1 MFDHQPQC
9 FCEPEDGIGRFTLGI
24 REIRDSKKRAINVI
38 VTVDKQEFHRK
49 RLILDSECMI
59 PDDQGVTEEWIVRVD
74 GREYGPA
81 NIETLRE
88 WKAEGRVL
96 PANEARRA
104 DTELW
109 SLASEIPG
117 LFNVE
122 ALAAVSAS
130 RLTHSASSEQA
141 PPTPLRPRGFG
152 QILADTFRI
161 YVRGFLQF
169 LSLAL
174 LVVLPSV
181 CAQLTAMWMQT
192 GKASD
197 ADPRVLAAGGFAFL
211 MFIFSMAMWPVYVAG
226 VQIITVEIAA
236 GRRTGF
242 FAALNDAVRFWPRVA
257 ALCIF
262 VYGVFFLLIV
272 FAFLI
277 AAMIIAGS
285 SSVFVILLAL
295 ALLGLQVWMFGRFF
309 VNVLFWQQFA
319 VLENAG
325 VIDSLR
331 ESRNLARS
339 GRELSWFQRPL
350 WRGALLVSI
359 WTAFVLA
366 ITLGPEWST
375 LRHYF
380 NELTTTQDPQ
390 ALLQQLT
397 ATQQAHGFD
406 IFHFALNLLK
416 GILQPLLG
424 IAFVVLYF
432 DSKSDRHGDPD
443 SAHRDRY

>member
-1 MFDHQPQC
+1 M
-9 FCEPEDGIGRFTLGI
+9 
-24 REIRDSKKRAINVI
+24 
-38 VTVDKQEFHRK
+38 
-49 RLILDSECMI
+49 DSECMI
-59 PDDQGVTEEWIVRVD
+59 RDDQDAGEEWIVRVD

-109 SLASEIPG
+109 SLAAEIPG
-117 LFNVE
+117 LFDEE
-122 ALAAVSAS
+122 ALPTVSAP
-130 RLTHSASSEQA
+130 RLTHSISSVQPL
-141 PPTPLRPRGFG
+141 PPLPPRSFG
-152 QILADTFRI
+152 QILADTLRI

-169 LSLAL
+169 FCLAL

-211 MFIFSMAMWPVYVAG
+211 MFIFSMAMWPVYIAG
-226 VQIITVEIAA
+226 IQIITTEIAA
-236 GRRTGF
+236 GRRIGF
-242 FAALNDAVRFWPRVA
+242 FTALNEAVRFWPRVA

-277 AAMIIAGS
+277 AAMIVAAA

-319 VLENAG
+319 VLENAE
-325 VIDSLR
+325 VIESLR

-339 GRELSWFQRPL
+339 GLELPWFQRPI
-350 WRGALLVSI
+350 WRGVFIASL
-359 WTAFVLA
+359 WFAFVLA
-366 ITLGPEWST
+366 IALVSEWTTFQHS
-375 LRHYF
+375 F
-380 NELTTTQDPQ
+380 NELMTIQDPQ
-390 ALLQQLT
+390 TLLQKLT
-397 ATQQAHGFD
+397 EAQQAHGFD
-406 IFHFALNLLK
+406 VLTFALGILQK
-416 GILQPLLG
+416 ILQPLIG
-424 IAFVVLYF
+424 IAFVLVYI
-432 DSKSDRHGDPD
+432 DSRKER
-443 SAHRDRY
+443 

>member
-1 MFDHQPQC
+1 
-9 FCEPEDGIGRFTLGI
+9 
-24 REIRDSKKRAINVI
+24 
-38 VTVDKQEFHRK
+38 
-49 RLILDSECMI
+49 MI
-59 PDDQGVTEEWIVRVD
+59 PDDQGVTEEWILRVD

-109 SLASEIPG
+109 SLAAEIPG
-117 LFNVE
+117 LFGLE
-122 ALAAVSAS
+122 TPASAS
-130 RLTHSASSEQA
+130 ASQLTHAISSGQA
-141 PPTPLRPRGFG
+141 LPSLPPRGFG

-161 YVRGFLQF
+161 FVRGFLQF
-169 LSLAL
+169 FFLTL

-192 GKASD
+192 GQASD
-197 ADPRVLAAGGFAFL
+197 ADLRVLAAGGFAFL

-226 VQIITVEIAA
+226 IQIITTEIAA
-236 GRRTGF
+236 GRRIGF
-242 FAALNDAVRFWPRVA
+242 LAVLNEAVRFWPRIA

-277 AAMIIAGS
+277 AAMIVAGA

-295 ALLGLQVWMFGRFF
+295 ALLGVQVWMFGRFF

-319 VLENAG
+319 ILENAG

-339 GRELSWFQRPL
+339 GRELPWFQRPL
-350 WRGALLVSI
+350 WRGVFIASL
-359 WTAFVLA
+359 WFAFVLA
-366 ITLGPEWST
+366 IALVSEWTTLQHS
-375 LRHYF
+375 L
-380 NELTTTQDPQ
+380 NELMTIQDPQ
-390 ALLQQLT
+390 TLLQKLT
-397 ATQQAHGFD
+397 EAQQAHGFD
-406 IFHFALNLLK
+406 VLTFVLGIVQK
-416 GILQPLLG
+416 ILQPLIG
-424 IAFVVLYF
+424 IAFVLLYI
-432 DSKSDRHGDPD
+432 DSRKEC
-443 SAHRDRY
+443 